1 MNIFGMEEFGLNLVI
16 PVLDRFSPLSYSIGD
31 YVHRIVS
38 KHGGYETCLRQALNI
53 CFIIQGMGL
62 FRELS
67 EDCVTCAKLRKKY
80 FDVSMGPL
88 ADEQMIIA
96 PPFWVCMTD
105 IYGPCHIYV
114 PGHSRE
120 TRNKKAVDVKVYVL
134 VFVCPTTKLTNLQVI
149 EGKTADCVLDGIN
162 RLGCENGFPSYVL
175 VDQDSRILK
184 VLEEAEVR
192 LKDLQLV
199 LYKERGI
206 KFRTCP
212 VQGHNWH
219 GSVERKI
226 RSVQECLEKMDIANM
241 RLHATGLQTCLKLV
255 ENDLNN
261 VPLGYSYSRDSNNSP
276 LLRLIFP
283 NLLKIGRLNTRALDG
298 PIRMPAGP
306 GELMEKIERG
316 YSSFFKIFNTT
327 MIPKLM
333 KINKWFDNNG
343 QLQVG
348 DIVWFKKT
356 EKELTSD
363 WTLGKVVSIT
373 KSKDGLVR
381 RAEIQYQ
388 NVTKNDANLLKE
400 IL

>member
-1 MNIFGMEEFGLNLVI
+1 M
-16 PVLDRFSPLSYSIGD
+16 
-31 YVHRIVS
+31 
-38 KHGGYETCLRQALNI
+38 
-53 CFIIQGMGL
+53 
-62 FRELS
+62 
-67 EDCVTCAKLRKKY
+67 
-80 FDVSMGPL
+80 
-88 ADEQMIIA
+88 
-96 PPFWVCMTD
+96 
-105 IYGPCHIYV
+105 
-114 PGHSRE
+114 
-120 TRNKKAVDVKVYVL
+120 
-134 VFVCPTTKLTNLQVI
+134 
-149 EGKTADCVLDGIN
+149 
-162 RLGCENGFPSYVL
+162 
-175 VDQDSRILK
+175 
-184 VLEEAEVR
+184 
-192 LKDLQLV
+192 
-199 LYKERGI
+199 
-206 KFRTCP
+206 
-212 VQGHNWH
+212 
-219 GSVERKI
+219 
-226 RSVQECLEKMDIANM
+226 QECLEKMDVANM

-388 NVTKNDANLLKE
+388 NVTENEPRTTDRAVRSLIKLFNLEDTTWLDDMKEIEEFINKLKNDDENIDSKAVTVNTVIRSRHEAVSGHDKPQRVEGVQFRPSAKITKSKLVKKCKNNCCCVSHCQITDHHLKALPVVIDGIKYDQEHLFPELVDRSGMGLEEFEEDVLNVVETEDMLLSYLCALHTNFEDEGAEFLAK